1 MADFQLADSYPYYLA
16 NRPEAPNQDL
26 EVLDKFTGKVATR
39 VALADPTAIER
50 AIAAAVAAQEP
61 MRRMRGYQR
70 QAVLQHCADRF
81 AARSEELA
89 MSLCIEAGKP
99 IRDARGEV
107 GRLVDTFRIAAEESV
122 RIGGEVLPLDISPRG
137 ANYTSMWKRVPIGPC
152 SFI

>member
-81 AARSEELA
+81 AARSE
-89 MSLCIEAGKP
+89 
-99 IRDARGEV
+99 
-107 GRLVDTFRIAAEESV
+107 
-122 RIGGEVLPLDISPRG
+122 
-137 ANYTSMWKRVPIGPC
+137 
-152 SFI
+152 